1 MSVEPSR
8 DAAARYVRQMAL
20 RQIGKP
26 GQRAIEAGTVVIVG
40 LGALGCVQ
48 ASYLARAG
56 VGRLRLVDRDVVE
69 EGNLQR
75 QVLFDHSDA
84 LEGRPKAEAALRH
97 LRSIHPDCNIESRI
111 AHLEPGNARELLG
124 GSDVI
129 LDGTDNFET
138 RFLINDFSLAAGIPW
153 IYGACVGDVGSA
165 APMIPGRTACLRCWT
180 APQTGRIEPTCESAG
195 ILGPAAGII
204 GSFQAAA
211 ALGVLVEG
219 EAWKPWG
226 PLRVEAWEGQARSLA
241 SSRPDPECP
250 ACGHRKLE
258 FLEGRAG
265 AAQEVLCGRNAV
277 QVLPRRRA
285 PRDLLQAE
293 RALAGLG
300 EIHRTEHLLRASL
313 AGYSL
318 SIFPDGRV
326 IVFGLSDPNR
336 ARALV
341 DRYLA
346 DF

>member
-1 MSVEPSR
+1 MSGPSPRKAPSR
-8 DAAARYVRQMAL
+8 YQ
-20 RQIGKP
+20 RQIALSQIGEG
-26 GQRAIEAGTVVIVG
+26 GQRSIESGSVVVVG

-75 QVLFDHSDA
+75 QVLFDQSDA
-84 LEGRPKAEAALRH
+84 QDGRPKAEAALRH
-97 LRSIHPDCNIESRI
+97 LRSIHPDLGIECRV

-138 RFLINDFSLAAGIPW
+138 RFLINDFSLAHQIPW
-153 IYGACVGDVGSA
+153 IYGACVGSVGSA
-165 APMIPGRTACLRCWT
+165 APVVPGRTACLRCLV
-180 APQTGRIEPTCESAG
+180 APQSPGIDPSCESAG

-211 ALGVLVEG
+211 AIRILVEG

-226 PLRVEAWEGQARSLA
+226 PLRIEAWEGQATSLA
-241 SSRPDPECP
+241 PSRPDPACP
-250 ACGHRKLE
+250 ACRQRKFE
-258 FLEGRAG
+258 FLEGKSG
-265 AAQEVLCGRNAV
+265 AAQEALCGRNAV
-277 QVLPRRRA
+277 QVLPRHRA
-285 PRDLLQAE
+285 PRDLEQAE
-293 RALAGLG
+293 RALTGLA
-300 EIHRTEHLLRASL
+300 EMRRSPQLLRASL
-313 AGYSL
+313 AGYTL

-326 IVFGLSDPNR
+326 IVFGTSDPLR
-336 ARALV
+336 ARTLV

-346 DF
+346 GF